1 MDAMQSIL
9 LPVSYLRTQESDVGL
24 YTNMQLTVFDGVN
37 FTSTEEFTI
46 EVSSPNE
53 QPTSPIPSQSFSVAV
68 ARLNQVFQTPM
79 AVNTYIITPQ
89 FGNVQINE
97 NLVIYRADSINK

>member
-1 MDAMQSIL
+1 
-9 LPVSYLRTQESDVGL
+9 
-24 YTNMQLTVFDGVN
+24 MQLTVFDGVN

-46 EVSSPNE
+46 EVSPSPNE
-53 QPTSPIPSQSFSVAV
+53 QPTISTDTFQILLGGSCSFEPSISDPDGDALTILILSP
-68 ARLNQVFQTPM
+68 
-79 AVNTYIITPQ
+79 PQ